1 MIYCPMI
8 YLPAK
13 FTLVQYGQKTHFC
26 FELNNIAIW
35 FPNWGTR
42 CGGFKVEVKL
52 NALLAFYYSYTSI
65 YKCYEIVHSRIH
77 YVGVP
82 LVSFY
87 LSWWISHDEP
97 RYFKRI
103 YTNIKKRC
111 ILFRNRDNQLDV
123 YENIACPH
131 TCYLWNHLNLNWT
144 ISTTISYVHYTWCNN
159 SCSVI

>member
-1 MIYCPMI
+1 M
-8 YLPAK
+8 
-13 FTLVQYGQKTHFC
+13 VQRQIIC
-26 FELNNIAIW
+26 FELNNIAVW

-52 NALLAFYYSYTSI
+52 NAYLVFYYSYICI
-65 YKCYEIVHSRIH
+65 YKQIWNS
-77 YVGVP
+77 
-82 LVSFY
+82 SFSDT
-87 LSWWISHDEP
+87 LCWRTIGFVLFILMNIMMNHGISNV
-97 RYFKRI
+97 

-144 ISTTISYVHYTWCNN
+144 ISTTISMCITHGAIVAQSYKC
-159 SCSVI
+159 IL